1 MCALL
6 SVLPSVCVCVSGCFT
21 KTTHYLLALHSRH
34 NIMIMHCDSFTP
46 GPSAFSRDFS
56 VENFL
61 ADPSLPLLRRCLS
74 LLIPLFCTKTA
85 HNYCLSILHV
95 LFISRLKAEVHAIK
109 SRGSFCLSKSP
120 LPLSLS
126 LSPPPPHLP
135 PSHMHR
141 GFQSHPFTLCN
152 VISLHCAIVH
162 PASSCLFHSVF
173 ESILPCLSCSVSLI
187 SKYVLEIG

>member
-1 MCALL
+1 MCLDASLR
-6 SVLPSVCVCVSGCFT
+6 LP
-21 KTTHYLLALHSRH
+21 TTYLLCIGRH

-46 GPSAFSRDFS
+46 GPSALSRDFS

-61 ADPSLPLLRRCLS
+61 ADPSLPLLRCCLS
-74 LLIPLFCTKTA
+74 LLIPLFSTKTA

-95 LFISRLKAEVHAIK
+95 LFISRLKTEVHAIK
-109 SRGSFCLSKSP
+109 SKGSFCLSKSP
-120 LPLSLS
+120 LSLF
-126 LSPPPPHLP
+126 LPPSPPPI
-135 PSHMHR
+135 SHMHR

-173 ESILPCLSCSVSLI
+173 ESILPCLPCSLSLI